1 MRIKTLQN
9 SAKVIDEATG
19 EEKINIAVPPFKISK
34 QARLLNIHYVTP
46 DQIMR
51 PDIISILYYGTAE
64 YIDVILKANGISNP
78 FCIKDGMFLIIPE
91 QSSVM
96 AQYKPIYKSI
106 KPRTQFQDMKRIT
119 PTDAKR
125 LEFLAAKSS
134 TKKNGSTQNLP
145 PNMLKEEQKSKVLQ
159 GNNTILL
166 GANLNTK
173 KDEIT
178 RN

>member
-1 MRIKTLQN
+1 
-9 SAKVIDEATG
+9 
-19 EEKINIAVPPFKISK
+19 
-34 QARLLNIHYVTP
+34 
-46 DQIMR
+46 
-51 PDIISILYYGTAE
+51 
-64 YIDVILKANGISNP
+64 
-78 FCIKDGMFLIIPE
+78 
-91 QSSVM
+91 
-96 AQYKPIYKSI
+96 
-106 KPRTQFQDMKRIT
+106 MKRIT

-173 KDEIT
+173 KDEIA